1 MAVAGVSVKVLSWE
15 GVLSVERANEVRSE
29 LLAAFGQASQV
40 VVSVSLLD
48 SVDLA
53 IIQLLVAAWLEAR
66 KTGKAFHLGGTVRPE
81 FLRALRVSGFVRTF
95 SENVHDIEAEL
106 FVPPVKKSGSA
117 ERW

>member
-15 GVLSVERANEVRSE
+15 GVLSVERANEVRTE

-53 IIQLLVAAWLEAR
+53 IIQLLVSASLEAR
-66 KTGKAFHLGGTVRPE
+66 KTGKVLHLGGTVRPE
-81 FLRALRVSGFVRTF
+81 FLRALRVSGFVSAN
-95 SENVHDIEAEL
+95 SESVHDIEAEL
-106 FVPPVKKSGSA
+106 FVPAANKAK
-117 ERW
+117 ER

>member
-15 GVLSVERANEVRSE
+15 GVLSVERANEVRTE

-53 IIQLLVAAWLEAR
+53 IIQLLVSAWLEAR
-66 KTGKAFHLGGTVRPE
+66 KTGKNFHLGGTVRPE
-81 FLRALRVSGFVRTF
+81 FLRALRVSGFISAAAESVC
-95 SENVHDIEAEL
+95 EIEAEL
-106 FVPPVKKSGSA
+106 FVLVA
-117 ERW
+117 EKPRSVEG

>member
-53 IIQLLVAAWLEAR
+53 IIQLLVSASLEAR
-66 KTGKAFHLGGTVRPE
+66 KTGKTFHLGGTVRPE
-81 FLRALRVSGFVRTF
+81 FLRALRVSGFVKAA
-95 SENVHDIEAEL
+95 SENVHEVESEL
-106 FVPPVKKSGSA
+106 FVPPVKKTRSVDQ
-117 ERW
+117 

>member
-15 GVLSVERANEVRSE
+15 GVLSVERADEVRTE

-53 IIQLLVAAWLEAR
+53 IIQLLVSAWLEAR
-66 KTGKAFHLGGTVRPE
+66 KTGKTFHLGGTVRPE
-81 FLRALRVSGFVRTF
+81 FLRALRVSGFV
-95 SENVHDIEAEL
+95 SASSGNVRGIEAEL
-106 FVPPVKKSGSA
+106 FALWRKKPRSV
-117 ERW
+117 E